1 MTSTSKERASA
12 GQDLLRVKEGALGHH
27 ELATVKR
34 PFPWIG
40 VFAAATVV
48 AVATGASWTLLGQK
62 RLENVVMVYLLGIV
76 LVSMKYGHVPS
87 LVAAA
92 LSVLCFDFFF
102 IPSYFTFAVA
112 EVGHLVTFGV
122 MFLVGV
128 VISGLT
134 KRARDQAE
142 RARTLAEEAQKAQ
155 LHYESE
161 QLRNAI
167 LSSISHDLRT
177 PLAVITGAATT
188 LQDESI
194 ETADR
199 RELVDTIV
207 QEADR
212 LNQLVQNVLDMT
224 RLEAGALRVRRQWHL
239 LEEIIG
245 SALSRVEKS
254 LGERAVDTSLAPE
267 LGLVPLDSV
276 LIEQVIVNLLENVV
290 KYTPPECPVSIAAR
304 LRNGEVEVEVA
315 DRGPGVPPAEV
326 TRIFDKFIRARHD
339 QGGAGLGLTIC
350 RGIVVAHGGR
360 IWVEQREGG
369 GASFRFTLPIVG
381 EPPQLAAEGSEDPS
395 AILRGSA

>member
-1 MTSTSKERASA
+1 MKTPSKEGGSVH
-12 GQDLLRVKEGALGHH
+12 QDLLK
-27 ELATVKR
+27 T
-34 PFPWIG
+34 FPWVG
-40 VFAAATVV
+40 LFAAAAVV
-48 AVATGASWTLLGQK
+48 AIATGSSWTLLGQE

-76 LVSMKYGHVPS
+76 IVSMRYGYIPS

-142 RARTLAEEAQKAQ
+142 RARMLAEEAHRAQ
-155 LHYESE
+155 FQYESE

-188 LQDESI
+188 LQDDGIDS
-194 ETADR
+194 TDR

-239 LEEIIG
+239 LEEIVG
-245 SALSRVEKS
+245 SALSRVEKA
-254 LGERAVDTSLAPE
+254 LAEREVVTSLPRE

-276 LIEQVIVNLLENVV
+276 LIEQVIVNLLENAV
-290 KYTPPECPVSIAAR
+290 KYTPPRSPVSIAGR
-304 LRNGEVEVEVA
+304 LRDGEVEIEVA
-315 DRGPGVPPAEV
+315 DRGPGIPQAEM

-339 QGGAGLGLTIC
+339 KGGAGLGLTIC

-369 GASFRFTLPIVG
+369 GASFRFTLPIIG
-381 EPPQLAAEGSEDPS
+381 EAPQLAAEDGEDPS
-395 AILRGSA
+395 EIRADSA